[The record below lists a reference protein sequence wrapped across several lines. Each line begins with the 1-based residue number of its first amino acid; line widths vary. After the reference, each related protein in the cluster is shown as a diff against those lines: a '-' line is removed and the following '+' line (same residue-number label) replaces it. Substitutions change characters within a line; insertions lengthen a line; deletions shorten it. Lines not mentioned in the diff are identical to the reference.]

1 MRITTEEERKAHN
14 NYVLLG
20 GLKGIAVGFA
30 VSVGIFAYARFKYP
44 KKLASWTYSM
54 KTAVAITPPAFGATV
69 AGELASQGFS
79 EKYDTPNV
87 NMNEAVKEEQKE
99 WSSMTQS
106 QKIISSINSNKYK
119 IITGLW
125 AASLWGSWK
134 YASRDKLM
142 SKAQQFYD
150 ARMYAQF
157 VTIILLL
164 GSIGLSMMD
173 ENKSKAKNIENKAD
187 DDYMRQIMFQAEQ
200 AKQAQKEKE
209 NRKVQE

>member
-1 MRITTEEERKAHN
+1 MRITTKEERKAHD

-20 GLKGIAVGFA
+20 GLKGIAAGFA
-30 VSVGIFAYARFKYP
+30 ISAGIFAYARFKYP
-44 KKLASWTYSM
+44 KKLTTWTYSM

-69 AGELASQGFS
+69 AGELASQRFS
-79 EKYDTPNV
+79 ERSDAPNSS
-87 NMNEAVKEEQKE
+87 MNEALKEEQKE

-106 QKIISSINSNKYK
+106 QKIVSSINNNKYK

-125 AASLWGSWK
+125 ALSLWGSWK

-142 SKAQQFYD
+142 SKAQKFYD

-157 VTIILLL
+157 VTIVLLL

-173 ENKSKAKNIENKAD
+173 ENKSKSKNIENQAD
-187 DDYMRQIMFQAEQ
+187 DDYMRRIMFQAEQ
-200 AKQAQKEKE
+200 VKQAQKEKE
-209 NRKVQE
+209 NSKAQE